1 MTYCTFKDVTA
12 YFSCNCDKCFIL
24 CDSLTLF
31 ITALIWLYC
40 DDLCL
45 MFDQL
50 HPQQPRKASLAY
62 KCVCATCPD
71 KLALISS
78 SRSPGEPLWSAT
90 WRVDEWGENRQA
102 AGWVN
107 ECITIIA
114 CVTDETFND
123 SIVCNER
130 LWIKELMINRFLLK
144 CSICMYD
151 EHRLSDIRGSQ
162 LSSFSFTQLQSQSN
176 L

>member
-1 MTYCTFKDVTA
+1 MTYWTFKDVTA
-12 YFSCNCDKCFIL
+12 YLSCNCDKVQLCFIL
-24 CDSLTLF
+24 CNSLTVLM
-31 ITALIWLYC
+31 WLYC

-45 MFDQL
+45 IFDQL
-50 HPQQPRKASLAY
+50 HPQQPGKASLAY

-78 SRSPGEPLWSAT
+78 SCEPQWSAT
-90 WRVDEWGENRQA
+90 WRVDEWGENREA

-123 SIVCNER
+123 LIVCNER
-130 LWIKELMINRFLLK
+130 LWINELMRNRFLLK

-162 LSSFSFTQLQSQSN
+162 LRSFSFTRFQSQNN
-176 L
+176 LHCQ